1 MSTPTGRPVAS
12 VEALAREFWAHF
24 DAKDHQGLVGMM
36 TDDALE
42 TDDLAKVWLR
52 GRTAIAEHFA
62 AMGKRYVES
71 ETALE
76 DVKVTETPGMAVL
89 TCVVLYQMKWDGEP
103 GSWQWTTTMIFLRNR
118 GAWRIALLHTK

>member
-1 MSTPTGRPVAS
+1 MSPSAGQPVAP
-12 VEALAREFWAHF
+12 VEGLAREFWAHF
-24 DAKDHQGLVGMM
+24 DAKDHQALVALM

-52 GRTAIAEHFA
+52 GRSAIAEHFA
-62 AMGKRYVES
+62 AMGNRFEES
-71 ETALE
+71 DTALE

-89 TCVVLYQMKWDGEP
+89 TCVVHYRMKWDGEP
-103 GSWQWTTTMIFLRNR
+103 GSWQWPTTMIFVRAS